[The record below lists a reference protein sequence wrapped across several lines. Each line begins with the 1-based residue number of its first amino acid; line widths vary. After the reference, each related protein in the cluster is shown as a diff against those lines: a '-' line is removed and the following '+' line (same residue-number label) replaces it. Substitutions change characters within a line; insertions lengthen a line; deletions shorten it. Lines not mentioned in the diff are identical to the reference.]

1 MRGSFK
7 RRLGAGLA
15 ASCVLV
21 GLIPAMAQA
30 LPDGRAWELVSPFDK
45 NGAGVSVP
53 GTVAGG
59 GVMQAAADGR
69 SITYSSA
76 TAFGPDVV
84 SAPPGSQYLSSRVAG
99 GWSTANLDVPVV
111 SGSYGADPD
120 GVPYQLFSSDLG
132 RGLMLNGMP
141 CRSDEAA
148 CPVANPPLPGT
159 GAPEGYQ
166 NYYLRQ
172 GGGFTA
178 LIGSEDLAYS
188 DLDAAHFRVRFAGA
202 SADLSHALLETCAA
216 LTADATEAA
225 LGEGCDPAAT
235 NLYDWTAAGGLE
247 LVNPDPAGR
256 LASPAGAVSSDGT
269 RIYFTAEPSLGQR
282 NLYLRDGAL
291 TKQVDADAAG
301 AGVFQAATG
310 DGAVAFF
317 TKAGHLYRYDA
328 ATDAATD
335 LTPGGEVLGLLG
347 TASDGSVA
355 YFATATGLYVWR
367 GAAPQLI
374 AAAPSGDPS
383 PTAAP
388 SNYPAATGTA
398 HVDASGNNLAFVS
411 SARLTGYNNLD
422 QVSGEPDSQV
432 FLYDSGEELL
442 RCVSC
447 RLSGLRPIGPS
458 SLPGAR
464 RNGFSPSASAAYKP
478 RALAADGRRLFF
490 DSGDGVVI
498 PDTNKEP
505 DAYQWEALGK
515 GSCVKPAGCTDLIS
529 SGRSEGG
536 ASFVDA
542 SASGDDAF
550 FVTDGSLAAND
561 GGGIDLYDARVGGG
575 FPTPSPPIACLGDA
589 CQVIAAESTEPTL
602 STLVPGP
609 GNPKVRYRKYGNLS
623 KRDKAKKSRC
633 GKNQNGKGSK
643 CKNKKGRSTN
653 AKGGRR

>member
-15 ASCVLV
+15 ASGVLV

-30 LPDGRAWELVSPFDK
+30 LPDGRAWELVTPLEK
-45 NGAGVSVP
+45 NGAGASEP

-69 SITYSSA
+69 SITYSST

-84 SAPPGSQYLSSRVAG
+84 GAPPGSQYLSSRVAG

-120 GVPYQLFSSDLG
+120 GVPYQLFSSDLS
-132 RGLMLNGMP
+132 RGIMLNGMP

-148 CPVANPPLPGT
+148 CPVANPPLPGS

-172 GGGFTA
+172 GSSFTA
-178 LIGSEDLAYS
+178 LIGAEELAFS

-202 SADLSHALLETCAA
+202 AADLSHVVLETCAA

-225 LGEGCDPAAT
+225 LGENCDPTAT
-235 NLYDWTAAGGLE
+235 NLYDWTSAGGLR
-247 LVNPDPAGR
+247 LINQVSAAR

-269 RIYFTAEPSLGQR
+269 RVYFTAEPALGQR
-282 NLYLRDGAL
+282 NLYLRDGVL
-291 TKQVDADAAG
+291 TKQVDAEAAG
-301 AGVFQAATG
+301 AGTFQGATP
-310 DGAVAFF
+310 DGAFAFF
-317 TKAGHLYRYDA
+317 TKSGHLYRYDA
-328 ATDAATD
+328 VADAATD

-347 TASDGSVA
+347 AASDGSVA
-355 YFATATGLYVWR
+355 YFASASGLYVWR
-367 GAAPQLI
+367 GGAPQLVV
-374 AAAPSGDPS
+374 AAPSGDPS
-383 PTAAP
+383 PSVAP
-388 SNYPAATGTA
+388 SSYPAATGTA
-398 HVDASGNNLAFVS
+398 HVDASGDHLAFVS
-411 SARLTGYNNLD
+411 SARLTGFNNLD
-422 QVSGEPDSQV
+422 QLSGEPDSQV
-432 FLYDSGEELL
+432 FYYDDGEEVL

-464 RNGFSPSASAAYKP
+464 PNGTSPMASAAYKP
-478 RALAADGRRLFF
+478 RALAADGQRLFF
-490 DSGDGVVI
+490 DSGDAVVI
-498 PDTNKEP
+498 PDTNKEL
-505 DAYQWEALGK
+505 DTYQWEALGK
-515 GSCVKPAGCTDLIS
+515 GSCVKPAGCTELIS
-529 SGRSEGG
+529 SGRSAGG

-550 FVTDGSLAAND
+550 FVTDGSLAEND
-561 GGGIDLYDARVGGG
+561 GGGLDLYDARVGGG

-602 STLVPGP
+602 STLVAGP

-623 KRDKAKKSRC
+623 KRDKTRC
-633 GKNQNGKGSK
+633 GKKQKNKGSK
-643 CKNKKGRSTN
+643 CKGKKGKSRN

>member
-21 GLIPAMAQA
+21 GLIPAVAQA

-45 NGAGVSVP
+45 NGAGIAAP

-59 GVMQAAADGR
+59 GVMQAAADGN

-84 SAPPGSQYLSSRVAG
+84 GAPPGSQYLSGRVAG
-99 GWSTANLDVPVV
+99 GWSTANLDVPVI
-111 SGSYGADPD
+111 SGSFGADPD

-132 RGLMLNGMP
+132 RGLMVNGMP

-172 GGGFTA
+172 GGSFTA
-178 LIGSEDLAYS
+178 LIGAEDLAHS

-202 SADLSHALLETCAA
+202 SADLGHALLETCAA
-216 LTADATEAA
+216 LTADATETA
-225 LGEGCDPAAT
+225 LGAGCDPAAS

-247 LVNPDPAGR
+247 LVNQDPAGR
-256 LASPAGAVSSDGT
+256 LASPAGAVSGDGS
-269 RIYFTAEPSLGQR
+269 RIYFTAEPSPGQR
-282 NLYLRDGAL
+282 NLYLRDGAV
-291 TKQVDADAAG
+291 TNQADADASGGG
-301 AGVFQAATG
+301 AFQAATP

-328 ATDAATD
+328 AADAATD

-355 YFATATGLYVWR
+355 YFATPTGLYVWR
-367 GAAPQLI
+367 GGAPQLVV
-374 AAAPSGDPS
+374 AAPSGDPS
-383 PTAAP
+383 PTVAA
-388 SNYPAATGTA
+388 SSYPAATGTA
-398 HVDASGNNLAFVS
+398 HVDASGAHLAFVS
-411 SARLTGYNNLD
+411 AASLTGYNNLD

-432 FLYDSGEELL
+432 FYYDSGEGAL

-447 RLSGLRPIGPS
+447 RLSGLRPTGAS

-464 RNGFSPSASAAYKP
+464 PNGRSPSATTAYKP
-478 RALAADGRRLFF
+478 HALAADGRRLFF
-490 DSGDGVVI
+490 DSLDAVVI
-498 PDTNKEP
+498 PDTNKER

-515 GSCVKPAGCTDLIS
+515 GSCVKPAGCVDLIS
-529 SGRSEGG
+529 SGRAEGG
-536 ASFVDA
+536 ATFVDA
-542 SASGDDAF
+542 STSGDDVF
-550 FVTDGSLAAND
+550 FVTDGSLVSGD

-602 STLVPGP
+602 STLVAGP

-623 KRDKAKKSRC
+623 KRDKARC
-633 GKNQNGKGSK
+633 GKNQKSKGSK
-643 CKNKKGRSTN
+643 CKNKKGQAKN